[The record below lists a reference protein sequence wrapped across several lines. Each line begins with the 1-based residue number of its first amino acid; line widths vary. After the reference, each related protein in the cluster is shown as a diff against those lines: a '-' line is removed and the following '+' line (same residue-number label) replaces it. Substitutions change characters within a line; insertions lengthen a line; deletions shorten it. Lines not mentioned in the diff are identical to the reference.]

1 MATFISLC
9 VAGRV
14 RICGGDA
21 DLGSRCFFG
30 CRCYRYVNLLAVPA
44 VLTLAVLVL
53 PMPQR
58 AKELVRGAVQK
69 VLFHEV
75 RGGRGLGCVWA
86 LAEKQGM
93 TVCWWGRSMSAS
105 R

>member
-58 AKELVRGAVQK
+58 AKELVRSAVQK

-75 RGGRGLGCVWA
+75 RGGRGLVS
-86 LAEKQGM
+86 
-93 TVCWWGRSMSAS
+93 GRELGSKA
-105 R
+105 